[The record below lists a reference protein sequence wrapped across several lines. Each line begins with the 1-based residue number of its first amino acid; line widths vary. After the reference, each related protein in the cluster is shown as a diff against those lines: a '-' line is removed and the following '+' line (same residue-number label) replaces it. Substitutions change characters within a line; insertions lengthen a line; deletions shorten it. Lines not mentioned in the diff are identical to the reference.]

1 MAQLKKVS
9 IGIDVGGTNT
19 VFGFVDLEGNCLMDG
34 HIATTDYAK
43 FDDFLK
49 ALSSE
54 IEKVKKAIPQAVEV
68 VGIGIGAP
76 NGNYYAGTIEHAPN
90 LQWKGVI
97 PFIEL
102 FKKYYNVP
110 MILTN
115 DANAAAIG
123 EMVYGAAKGMKNFI
137 VVTLGTG
144 LGSGIVVNGDLVY
157 GADGFAGEM
166 GHTFAGEVGSRK
178 CGCGRFDCVETYASA
193 TGIKRTAFELM
204 CTMNEP
210 SQLRDHSFNQV
221 TSKMIY
227 DAAKDGDAIALAAF
241 EKTGRILGARLADA
255 VAYFS
260 PEAIFLFGGLAKS
273 AEYLFKPTMFHLEKN
288 LLNIFKYSNKLQLLP
303 S

>member
-1 MAQLKKVS
+1 VEVKLAQAKKVS
-9 IGIDVGGTNT
+9 IGIDIGGTNT
-19 VFGFVDLEGNCLMDG
+19 VFGFVDLECNCLFEG
-34 HIATTDYAK
+34 SITTTDYED

-54 IEKVKKAIPQAVEV
+54 IEKVKKSIPHQVEIA
-68 VGIGIGAP
+68 GIGIGAP

-90 LQWKGVI
+90 LKWKGVI
-97 PFIEL
+97 PFIQS
-102 FKKYYNVP
+102 FKKYYDVP

-123 EMVYGAAKGMKNFI
+123 EMIYGSARGMKNFI

-178 CGCGRFDCVETYASA
+178 CGCGKHDCLETYASA

-204 CTMNEP
+204 CSMNNP
-210 SQLRDHSFNQV
+210 SKLRDYSFNQV

-255 VAYFS
+255 VAYYR
-260 PEAIFLFGGLAKS
+260 PEAILLFGGFA
-273 AEYLFKPTMFHLEKN
+273 M
-288 LLNIFKYSNKLQLLP
+288 
-303 S
+303 